1 MQQSKKEYQKYDND
15 FDRSLFDDN
24 DKYENIFS
32 QTETNHKVNIK
43 AINDENCGNGEDE
56 QNGEDFY
63 INLHQKIDD
72 KIKTIRSELRKHREK
87 PISNS
92 KQVRQRKPFEMSADK
107 SINVNLFRD
116 MSVKSEMMATFC
128 DQGLKYSGLV
138 SEKKLHPWRK
148 WYRTKEYELFPGE
161 SVKSKELIKPI
172 Y

>member
-1 MQQSKKEYQKYDND
+1 M
-15 FDRSLFDDN
+15 
-24 DKYENIFS
+24 
-32 QTETNHKVNIK
+32 NIK

-56 QNGEDFY
+56 HNGEDFY

-72 KIKTIRSELRKHREK
+72 KIKTIRSELRKHRGK

-172 Y
+172 YWFIFILFSFFWFLHQNTQTRKQCLLFLHSQKVYVYKKC